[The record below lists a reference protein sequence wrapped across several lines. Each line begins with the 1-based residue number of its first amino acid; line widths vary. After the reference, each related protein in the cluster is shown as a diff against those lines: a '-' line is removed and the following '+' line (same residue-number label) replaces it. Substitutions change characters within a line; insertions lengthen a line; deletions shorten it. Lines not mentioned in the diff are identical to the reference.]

1 MGLFVCFFFVFF
13 FVLFFIFSKKISGT
27 LLSNGLDPDQAR
39 HFVDLIWD
47 QTGCKGYQQTTNDI
61 GSMHRVNRKD

>member
-1 MGLFVCFFFVFF
+1 MSLFVFF
-13 FVLFFIFSKKISGT
+13 LFSFLFCFLFFSKKISGT